1 MSQLGMDLIE
11 QRVAQ
16 KEVSL
21 SQRNAELETLLE
33 ETSDVTKKKKV
44 IQGQPGSMK
53 IQSCHLRRVL

>member
-33 ETSDVTKKKKV
+33 ETSDVTKKQRSSRDSLV
-44 IQGQPGSMK
+44 Q
-53 IQSCHLRRVL
+53 